1 MYSVKKTSRG
11 TYELPLYLRENEVK
25 TLRKLQEEF
34 NLGSFETVKHCL
46 ELVYWWSQGEIEH
59 EELG

>member
-1 MYSVKKTSRG
+1 MDSVKKTPRG
-11 TYELPLYLRENEVK
+11 TYELTLYLRENEVK
-25 TLRKLQEEF
+25 MLMRLQEEF

-59 EELG
+59 E